1 MPLFKTPPPS
11 TSRVLLEVEDEGGGD
26 VSLGPRR
33 GQRLRKQKVL
43 FSPPSASQKGRK
55 SGSQSNVT
63 PAAVRRSPR
72 LQLRM
77 TAADAFSPPSPQSN
91 PALNVAPLPPP
102 LPPLVINS
110 SPTHPLGIP
119 PVAAHPPPL
128 PPDNASQQGSQPVLL
143 ATPPFPVPASL
154 PTLEEAHLTHI
165 PTHRWTPKSVRPELT
180 RVTTALWNH
189 LAEHPQDEGAWIM
202 QSILPRCILPA
213 TKGPN
218 LGDPRSHAILIKERL
233 RRWQAGECG
242 DLWQEAKDAR
252 EQQMR
257 AKKGKS
263 KEEKSQQDR
272 NVQRAIVLASEG
284 QYSRAIEAL
293 TSLGL
298 AQCNEATLA
307 EMKQKHPAPLGP
319 TKIPTTD
326 VSPRT
331 FSPTEVRKAVE
342 SFKRGAAAGPS
353 GLRPEHL
360 QTTIK
365 VSPGNRGEKAATALT
380 KLVNILAK
388 GSLPARVAPY
398 FCGAKLHAAK
408 KKDNGLRPI
417 AVGDLLCRLVAKC
430 FASAVGAKVSAL
442 LAPHQLGVAVRNGCE
457 AVTHAVR
464 EVVDADPSSW
474 VLQCDLVN
482 AFNVVDRS
490 HMLEAVAQHI
500 PECLAW
506 ANTCYGMPSAVLP
519 TLQTGSFL

>member
-1 MPLFKTPPPS
+1 
-11 TSRVLLEVEDEGGGD
+11 
-26 VSLGPRR
+26 
-33 GQRLRKQKVL
+33 
-43 FSPPSASQKGRK
+43 
-55 SGSQSNVT
+55 
-63 PAAVRRSPR
+63 
-72 LQLRM
+72 
-77 TAADAFSPPSPQSN
+77 
-91 PALNVAPLPPP
+91 
-102 LPPLVINS
+102 
-110 SPTHPLGIP
+110 
-119 PVAAHPPPL
+119 
-128 PPDNASQQGSQPVLL
+128 
-143 ATPPFPVPASL
+143 
-154 PTLEEAHLTHI
+154 
-165 PTHRWTPKSVRPELT
+165 
-180 RVTTALWNH
+180 
-189 LAEHPQDEGAWIM
+189 M
-202 QSILPRCILPA
+202 QSILSRCILPA

-242 DLWQEAKDAR
+242 ELWQEAKDAR
-252 EQQMR
+252 EQQQVR

-360 QTTIK
+360 QTSIK

-380 KLVNILAK
+380 KIVNILAK
-388 GSLPARVAPY
+388 GNLPARVAPY

-408 KKDNGLRPI
+408 KKDNGVRPI
-417 AVGDLLCRLVAKC
+417 AVGDLICRLVAKC
-430 FASAVGAKVSAL
+430 FASAIGGKVSAL

-464 EVVDADPSSW
+464 EVVDANPSSS
-474 VLQCDLVN
+474 VFQCDLVN

-490 HMLEAVAQHI
+490 HMQ
-500 PECLAW
+500 
-506 ANTCYGMPSAVLP
+506 
-519 TLQTGSFL
+519 